1 MINVLQPSCTE
12 AEIAAVSDVLR
23 SGWWG
28 EGPKVAEFER
38 RLAARYGKR
47 HAVAVNS
54 CTAALH
60 LALLSHGVGPGD
72 EVIVPALTFVSTAL
86 AVVYCGA
93 RPIFAD
99 VKPDSL
105 TLDWEQVK
113 RHGRSQT
120 KAIIPVDYAGYPVS
134 AAPMPLNTWC
144 DLIPGDSPG
153 AVGKIMPM
161 PEWAIVQD
169 AAHSCGGL
177 AYGDSTCLSFHPV
190 KNLAT
195 GDGGAI
201 LLDDDERAE
210 RLRALRWCG
219 IDRSTWRR
227 TGKRYAWD
235 YDIAEIGYKCHWN
248 DVQAAI
254 GLIQLDR
261 LDAMNARRRAIAENY
276 TRELG
281 YLVQIPLD
289 HPAHT
294 WHIYV
299 IRVDADRRDGVLD
312 YLALKGIAAGVHYKP
327 LTYYPMFAS
336 QPTPPVT
343 EREWRRLIS
352 LPIHVDLTDDEQ
364 GQVIAA
370 VKEALR

>member
-12 AEIAAVSDVLR
+12 VEIAAVSETLR

-38 RLAARYGKR
+38 RLAVRYGKR

-60 LALLSHGVGPGD
+60 LSLLSHGVGPGD
-72 EVIVPALTFVSTAL
+72 EVIVPALTFASTAL

-99 VKPDSL
+99 VKADSL

-113 RHGRSQT
+113 RHGRGQT
-120 KAIIPVDYAGYPVS
+120 KAVIPVDYAGYPVS
-134 AAPMPLNTWC
+134 AAPTPLNTWY
-144 DLIPGDSPG
+144 DLIPGTGPAG
-153 AVGKIMPM
+153 IGTMVPKP
-161 PEWAIVQD
+161 PWVIVQD

-177 AYGDSTCLSFHPV
+177 VYGDSTCLSFHPV

-201 LLDDDERAE
+201 LLDDGERAT

-219 IDRSTWRR
+219 IDRSTWQRS
-227 TGKRYAWD
+227 GKRYVWD
-235 YDIAEIGYKCHWN
+235 YDIAEVGWKYNWN
-248 DVQAAI
+248 DVQASIA
-254 GLIQLDR
+254 LVQLER
-261 LDAMNARRRAIAENY
+261 LDAMNAHRRAIADIY
-276 TRELG
+276 TRELAG
-281 YLVQIPLD
+281 IVQTPLD

-294 WHIYV
+294 WHLYV
-299 IRVDADRRDGVLD
+299 CRVDADRRDAVLD
-312 YLALKGIAAGVHYKP
+312 HLASKGISAGVHYKP

-352 LPIHVDLTDDEQ
+352 LPIHPDLTDDEQ